1 VILNLLVLAAHLFC
15 LKILVAHL
23 WLIKT
28 KILLLMVIYDEIN
41 TVFYISSE
49 FQDLAAH
56 LCVAAHR
63 LRNKGLL
70 HQGVHRAREGLEVQ
84 GVH

>member
-1 VILNLLVLAAHLFC
+1 MF
-15 LKILVAHL
+15 
-23 WLIKT
+23 
-28 KILLLMVIYDEIN
+28 
-41 TVFYISSE
+41 SSE